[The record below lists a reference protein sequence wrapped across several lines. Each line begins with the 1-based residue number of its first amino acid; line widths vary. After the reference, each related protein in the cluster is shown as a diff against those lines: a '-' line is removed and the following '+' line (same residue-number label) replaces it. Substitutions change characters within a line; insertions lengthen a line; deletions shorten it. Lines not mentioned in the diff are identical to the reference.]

1 MSYLLDTNIILRT
14 IVTDDP
20 NYQTTIE
27 AIAFLR
33 RSKERLF
40 IAPQN
45 LIELWNVATRPA
57 DKNGLG
63 LSPSEAE
70 AEVARLKEL
79 FILLPDTEQIYPEW
93 ERLVKTY
100 EVKGANVHDT
110 RLVAFMLVHQLS
122 HIITFNTKDFRRFR
136 PEITP
141 ISPKEIMQLDE
152 SR

>member
-1 MSYLLDTNIILRT
+1 MSYLLDTNILLRT
-14 IVTDDP
+14 LVTDDP
-20 NYQTTIE
+20 NYQITQD

-33 RSKERLF
+33 RSQERLF

-93 ERLVKTY
+93 ERLVKTH

-110 RLVAFMLVHQLS
+110 RLVAFMLVHGLS
-122 HIITFNTKDFRRFR
+122 HILTFNIKDFRRFR
-136 PEITP
+136 SEITP
-141 ISPKEIMQLDE
+141 ISPKKIMQ
-152 SR
+152 SNKSS

>member
-1 MSYLLDTNIILRT
+1 MPYFLDTNILLRT
-14 IVTDDP
+14 LVTDDP
-20 NYQTTIE
+20 NYQITMS

-33 RSKERLF
+33 REKERLF

-63 LSPSEAE
+63 LSPDEAQ

-100 EVKGANVHDT
+100 EVKGAKVHDT
-110 RLVAFMLVHQLS
+110 RLVAFMLIHRLS
-122 HIITFNTKDFRRFR
+122 HILTFNVKDFRRFS

-141 ISPKEIMQLDE
+141 VSPKDIMN
-152 SR
+152 S